1 MAHPSFAFGVMAAG
15 AAFVVNLTS
24 PATFDEAGATAAAL
38 IGLTA
43 AQPALVQD
51 APFDRTASF
60 SPGAILL
67 NQNAAEPK
75 RPLEGYSRRLAA
87 LETSARSAPA
97 NAVVLSPWRSAVR
110 IEREQKPMERH
121 ELVSQIQRELARV
134 GCYGGDIDGIWGGA
148 SKRAVSTF
156 VDRVNATLPTT
167 NPDIVLL
174 TLARAQPAG
183 TCGPDCPAGQ
193 EFHSDGR
200 CVPSALLAQSSKR
213 SRDDS
218 VVEIA
223 EARRGETYVVASAG
237 YAFPAERRAAPL
249 PGAMFAGATE
259 VSARPG
265 TPVTSV
271 DGWAAS
277 ASLTSHGGIPDGAE
291 DDREATAASILP
303 TSAVL
308 SDRAL
313 AVPLATAS
321 TQRATSAPPSKR
333 RAKTIASV
341 SERPNRDWARRNVGY
356 RAVKHLFE
364 NPLGRL

>member
-43 AQPALVQD
+43 AQPALVQS
-51 APFDRTASF
+51 AFSDRTASF
-60 SPGAILL
+60 SPGTILL
-67 NQNAAEPK
+67 NQNVVEPR
-75 RPLEGYSRRLAA
+75 RPLEDYSRRLAA
-87 LETSARSAPA
+87 LETSARTTPA

-110 IEREQKPMERH
+110 IEREVKPMERH
-121 ELVSQIQRELARV
+121 ELVSQIQRELSRI
-134 GCYGGDIDGIWGGA
+134 GCYGGDIDGLWGGA
-148 SKRAVSTF
+148 SRRAVSTF

-213 SRDDS
+213 HRDDS

-223 EARRGETYVVASAG
+223 EARRGETYVVASAE

-259 VSARPG
+259 VSARPD

-277 ASLTSHGGIPDGAE
+277 ARLTSHGGVPDGAE